1 MALFNKKKNEPPPK
15 EMKQYITGAGGT
27 IVSKSILEGT
37 SKLKWLFR
45 ENSEYGNGWV
55 ALGDTDTQEYVDNP
69 DNMTIV
75 DFNTLANIEPAVVNV
90 FYMPVGSDLELC
102 SDPSG
107 NYFLVTRD
115 GKEIREPV
123 KHPVQLAFEKN
134 LKFLNQNNYPAEFF
148 QGLFQTGGQL
158 ETFIPGNADFPT
170 GEVVLADPLAY
181 LGGEYATYLDRKV
194 PAGSYPLELAVLHS
208 ELAGLRIAAAR
219 LIVSDSPAVRYEIAM
234 PKDKKPEELGQPGVW
249 TLFGVDTGLA
259 CCTDV
264 KIGEEYRDF
273 FAQWHKENPGKNRY
287 DDYFAALFEESRR
300 KFPHVQN
307 QGGSFLSWQ
316 LPRTGHHVIM
326 FASGMGDGIYSAY
339 WGLDSDGEVTELI
352 MPFMNPEFF

>member
-107 NYFLVTRD
+107 NYFFDTRD

-123 KHPVQLAFEKN
+123 KHPVQL
-134 LKFLNQNNYPAEFF
+134 L
-148 QGLFQTGGQL
+148 
-158 ETFIPGNADFPT
+158 
-170 GEVVLADPLAY
+170 
-181 LGGEYATYLDRKV
+181 
-194 PAGSYPLELAVLHS
+194 S
-208 ELAGLRIAAAR
+208 
-219 LIVSDSPAVRYEIAM
+219 LIHI
-234 PKDKKPEELGQPGVW
+234 
-249 TLFGVDTGLA
+249 
-259 CCTDV
+259 
-264 KIGEEYRDF
+264 
-273 FAQWHKENPGKNRY
+273 
-287 DDYFAALFEESRR
+287 
-300 KFPHVQN
+300 
-307 QGGSFLSWQ
+307 
-316 LPRTGHHVIM
+316 
-326 FASGMGDGIYSAY
+326 
-339 WGLDSDGEVTELI
+339 
-352 MPFMNPEFF
+352 

>member
-1 MALFNKKKNEPPPK
+1 
-15 EMKQYITGAGGT
+15 MKQYITGAGGT

-102 SDPSG
+102 SDPAG
-107 NYFLVTRD
+107 NYFLDTRD

-134 LKFLNQNNYPAEFF
+134 LKFLNQDNYPSEFF
-148 QGLFQTGGQL
+148 QGLFQTGGRL

-219 LIVSDSPAVRYEIAM
+219 LIVSESPAVRYEIAM
-234 PKDKKPEELGQPGVW
+234 PKCKKPEELGQPGVW

-259 CCTDV
+259 WFCDV
-264 KIGEEYRDF
+264 KFGVEYREF
-273 FAQWHKENPGKNRY
+273 FAQWH
-287 DDYFAALFEESRR
+287 
-300 KFPHVQN
+300 
-307 QGGSFLSWQ
+307 
-316 LPRTGHHVIM
+316 
-326 FASGMGDGIYSAY
+326 
-339 WGLDSDGEVTELI
+339 
-352 MPFMNPEFF
+352 